1 MNEKIRYDNIKKNEN
16 NINKKFTFSSLLS
29 ENTKRIVK
37 KMSKNKKEFNLNQY
51 NNLYNRTNE
60 RELLDKL
67 KFQMKPI
74 LSEVFDINN
83 KKGL

>member
-1 MNEKIRYDNIKKNEN
+1 
-16 NINKKFTFSSLLS
+16 
-29 ENTKRIVK
+29 
-37 KMSKNKKEFNLNQY
+37 MSKNKKEFNLNQY

>member
-16 NINKKFTFSSLLS
+16 NINKFTFRALLS

-37 KMSKNKKEFNLNQY
+37 KMNKNKKEINLNQY